1 MDLTQGEFVDD
12 FEFDVMV
19 DGKVVKGYKSDTPHI
34 LRLRKEISD
43 LPSEYDRENTMRIQS
58 APEKIARGVAGAI
71 AGIGTGT
78 WYGSQTAGAKGLNY
92 LEKIGLGWASIF
104 SEKVFG
110 EESDLYK
117 SIQDRIYNVSQMDN
131 AINDTVIEIGKRNA
145 LTNKKIAEK
154 LQLEDSFFTDLGSGL
169 GSLIPSLGWLAIT
182 KNPVMSTA
190 LLTLPQAQN
199 ILSERLESGEDVD
212 TALAKSSVVGLGIG
226 ILERFG
232 AQNLI
237 EGLATKTILGGMAKG
252 YATEG
257 ITGASQ
263 QALES
268 FAQND
273 IRKQSVW
280 QIVKDIAYSGFLE
293 GAAGGAGAG
302 VVGGSY
308 ALYKNKVIKDLKKAN
323 PDLTD
328 EDAQM
333 TFAYM
338 HSLTPEGEQ
347 AIKELVEQGLT
358 KDQAS
363 LVAGFN
369 ERLLTD
375 EKLRSVVVPPVVVKA
390 IQEEAKDDEKIA
402 FYTRQHLNEEL
413 DIAGYADESI
423 DKTIDLIANTYN
435 ETLQKIKDES
445 DIRGLVNIEG
455 FKPKEKEGIEDAL
468 QVFADAEA
476 EEFGITQREVLEST
490 GLTIRN
496 LTERGDIS
504 EEEIE
509 EFYKTP
515 MTPSENVVEVF
526 DDGTYKTEDGYYHDS
541 DGTVLFQKE
550 QFDIADRINE
560 IDKQERLAG
569 VPMYDKE
576 TININGVER
585 PVRNSEGNKIAESE
599 KSLRMFYNWFNDSK
613 VVDKQGR
620 PLVVYHGTKAKFDK
634 FNLGFENEGRMLG
647 NGVYLTNSVDKSNKY
662 GNILMKPYV
671 SLQNPLNINSENALK
686 ILAKEF
692 KLAKKD
698 VQGWFNYYSGDIQA
712 TLNRLF
718 REYDLT
724 NKAKEKGYDGIIYNN
739 GLEIVAFS
747 PNQIKSTSNRGTFLE
762 SENIY
767 YQSAYAGSRVDYE
780 KPSLEAI
787 GSGEGAQVH
796 GWGLYYALNKDVA
809 EVYREKF
816 VSDPYK
822 TSWKIDD
829 VPLNDFL
836 GDLYN
841 KETFRY
847 FENVSNKV
855 QSKDVQEAKD
865 NLLNSLYDVSRMYY
879 KKHKDGRKNIFT
891 NEVYHNP
898 EDLRLA
904 ELAEEKRD
912 FVATLRADDISINQ
926 GQVHEVDIPENPYLL
941 DEQKMLGEQSP
952 LVKKALRE
960 VAKQVG
966 VKWDNRYDNG
976 KYIYDNISNILGSQ
990 KSASQ
995 MLEKYGIKGI
1005 TYDGNLD
1012 GRCFVIFNPDDVKV
1026 IQKFYQTTGS
1036 EGAKPYGKFD
1046 ITNDA
1051 KQLLDVLRSG
1061 NLTTLPHELAHFFTI
1076 NRIKNAIKFGKT
1088 DSLNG
1093 LMKFFNVNNPR
1104 DLLETERLER
1114 LAQMGVN
1121 YIIENE
1127 APTASLRRFFN
1138 VFKRFAKRVVD
1149 MWTRKGFIDANKIPN
1164 EVRDFYDSLFGLKQP
1179 KKIDIQSIVEQKEA
1193 IIEALKK
1200 IKKGEKVNIAGLPIS
1215 QVRELMKARNL
1226 SIPRLPQSLKTA
1238 LIQYGGINLDYAKKN
1253 DLINIMGMQDDS
1265 QKNKMFKKDGAIRD
1279 EQSLI
1284 EFMELEGFIPKIQ
1297 LSDYVD
1303 LSNQFDLAMQALDNI
1318 NETYRIDDID
1328 KVINRERVLDSIE
1341 QAEDILKSLGEQ
1353 EAYEIIDA
1361 IDNTLM
1367 GRSVVEKEYLESLK
1381 RRINNLDRDYKKFY
1395 KRLINEKTSELLSEK
1410 KQAVKDSTQEI
1421 RTYRDDVIDFI
1432 KSQNLDSKDI
1442 VKLISLSK
1450 KANSKKTFENVLNEI
1465 FKRSNDMY
1473 KKEQARIL
1481 SDAIQKEV
1489 KTKRPKLKEQKYDY
1503 EENKLFA
1510 DLREWNKLTNEK
1522 AGILFE
1528 AMSKS
1533 PVETREDEI
1542 RLLFLNYKASG
1553 ANASPEL
1560 MNKLL
1565 EYIQTAKRV
1574 GMETRSEKE
1583 FQKKMELRD
1592 DKQTMLDALNTRKG
1606 GTSLYIKTVSN
1617 LNSSLNA
1624 LFGRDFA
1631 NKYELDSSFNKLE
1644 VKSSKYI
1651 DRVVKPA
1658 MEVYDVKN
1666 KGQFL
1671 EKLSE
1676 LGQKVATL
1684 TTVSE
1689 DLDTPLSKQGITV
1702 ELSKIEI
1709 MDIYNA
1715 IKNNKTRDDY
1725 YYWYGKK
1732 QIDNLISLLSQKE
1745 RIFADM
1751 MMQSVNDRYDSVNKV
1766 FIDTY
1771 YTDLPRVDN
1780 YWMATSEHKEEND
1793 IMTLQQDYGSQ
1804 SATPSFLKERVK
1816 TRVLPKPANAYQKYV
1831 KHIKGTFYVT
1841 EVAQK
1846 QAKLLNLIESLRVK
1860 NAIEN
1865 KFDKNTYNVVHNQIT
1880 SLSYGS
1886 QQQDLDFVSGVI
1898 DKVIN
1903 NFVVAKIALGVPV
1916 FVGQLSSVILYSNS
1930 MNTATWAK
1938 DFALGV
1944 ANPKKTIEF
1953 MEKYVGD
1960 YMKNRFAGGYDQ
1972 TINMILKDSEK
1983 SKKFG
1988 LNPKHHYNMMNVL
2001 TSFVRAGDMG
2011 AVIFGGYPRLKNLL
2025 ENNTE
2030 EEAVRQFILETER
2043 TQQSNIESTKSA
2055 FEKNKGLYRIFTSF
2069 KSFQFGMT
2077 RKIADDIISALNGDI
2092 SSMQAAK
2099 TVMVGG
2105 VVSAAFWVFIKNLYN
2120 ALVWGM
2126 DDDEELTDGIAENI
2140 LMQNISIIP
2149 FVEEISQYALKKHQG
2164 KFAREGIDVVGV
2176 DDIFRSVRMLYRK
2189 KELDVFEW
2197 GEVISPFIEGLTS
2210 LPSGRILRDIE
2221 KIVEKFE

>member
-19 DGKVVKGYKSDTPHI
+19 DGKIIKGYKSDTPHI

-131 AINDTVIEIGKRNA
+131 AINDTVIEIGKRNS
-145 LTNKKIAEK
+145 LINKKIAEK
-154 LQLEDSFFTDLGSGL
+154 LQLEDSFFTDLGSGF
-169 GSLIPSLGWLAIT
+169 GSLIPSLGWLALT
-182 KNPVMSTA
+182 KNKYLATA
-190 LLTLPQAQN
+190 MLTLPQAQN

-212 TALAKSSVVGLGIG
+212 TALAKSGLIGLGIG
-226 ILERFG
+226 ILEMFG

-237 EGLATKTILGGMAKG
+237 EGLATKTILGGITKG
-252 YATEG
+252 FVSEAITES
-257 ITGASQ
+257 SQ

-273 IRKQSVW
+273 IRKQPVW
-280 QIVKDIAYSGFLE
+280 QIMKDIGYNGLL
-293 GAAGGAGAG
+293 GGIAGGAGAG

-328 EDAQM
+328 EDSQM
-333 TFAYM
+333 AFAYM

-347 AIKELVEQGLT
+347 AVKELVEQGLT

-363 LVAGFN
+363 LVASFN

-375 EKLRSVVVPPVVVKA
+375 EKLRSVVVPPVVVKS
-390 IQEEAKDDEKIA
+390 IQDDSKDDKQQA
-402 FYTRQHLNEEL
+402 YYMRQHLNEEL
-413 DIAGYADESI
+413 DLVGYADESI

-435 ETLQKIKDES
+435 ETLQKIQDES

-455 FKPKEKEGIEDAL
+455 FKPKEKEGIENAL

-490 GLTIRN
+490 GLTIQN
-496 LTERGDIS
+496 LTERGDVS

-576 TININGVER
+576 TININGIER
-585 PVRNSEGNKIAESE
+585 PVRNSDGNKIAESE
-599 KSLRMFYNWFNDSK
+599 KSLRMFYEWFGDSK
-613 VVDKQGR
+613 VVDKQGK
-620 PLVVYHGTKAKFDK
+620 PLVVYHGTKAKFDE

-647 NGVYLTNSVDKSNKY
+647 NGVYLTNSVDKANNY

-698 VQGWFNYYSGDIQA
+698 VQGWFNYYSGDIRA

-747 PNQIKSTSNRGTFLE
+747 PNQIKSTSNRGTFSE

-780 KPSLEAI
+780 
-787 GSGEGAQVH
+787 
-796 GWGLYYALNKDVA
+796 
-809 EVYREKF
+809 
-816 VSDPYK
+816 
-822 TSWKIDD
+822 
-829 VPLNDFL
+829 
-836 GDLYN
+836 
-841 KETFRY
+841 
-847 FENVSNKV
+847 
-855 QSKDVQEAKD
+855 
-865 NLLNSLYDVSRMYY
+865 
-879 KKHKDGRKNIFT
+879 
-891 NEVYHNP
+891 
-898 EDLRLA
+898 
-904 ELAEEKRD
+904 
-912 FVATLRADDISINQ
+912 
-926 GQVHEVDIPENPYLL
+926 
-941 DEQKMLGEQSP
+941 
-952 LVKKALRE
+952 
-960 VAKQVG
+960 
-966 VKWDNRYDNG
+966 
-976 KYIYDNISNILGSQ
+976 
-990 KSASQ
+990 
-995 MLEKYGIKGI
+995 
-1005 TYDGNLD
+1005 
-1012 GRCFVIFNPDDVKV
+1012 
-1026 IQKFYQTTGS
+1026 
-1036 EGAKPYGKFD
+1036 KPYGKFD

-1093 LMKFFNVNNPR
+1093 IMKFFNVNNPR

-1121 YIIENE
+1121 YILENE

-1138 VFKRFAKRVVD
+1138 AFKRFAKRVIG
-1149 MWTRKGFIDANKIPN
+1149 MWERKGFIDANKIPD

-1265 QKNKMFKKDGAIRD
+1265 QKNKMFKKDGAIHD

-1328 KVINRERVLDSIE
+1328 KVINRERVLESIE

-1353 EAYEIIDA
+1353 EAHEIIDA

-1395 KRLINEKTSELLSEK
+1395 KRLLNEKTSELLSEK

-1465 FKRSNDMY
+1465 FKRSKDMY

-1481 SDAIQKEV
+1481 SEAIQKEV

-1522 AGILFE
+1522 AGILFD

-1592 DKQTMLDALNTRKG
+1592 DKQTMLDALENRKG
-1606 GTSLYIKTVSN
+1606 GVSLYIKTVSN

-1644 VKSSKYI
+1644 VKSSKHI

-1658 MEVYDVKN
+1658 MEVYDAKN

-1702 ELSKIEI
+1702 KLSKIEI
-1709 MDIYNA
+1709 MDIYNS

-1745 RIFADM
+1745 LIFADM

-1886 QQQDLDFVSGVI
+1886 QQQDLDFVSGFI

-1930 MNTATWAK
+1930 MNTTTWAK
-1938 DFALGV
+1938 DFSLGV

-1983 SKKFG
+1983 SKKFW

-2055 FEKNKGLYRIFTSF
+2055 FEKNKGLYRIFTAF

-2105 VVSAAFWVFIKNLYN
+2105 VVSAAFYVFIKNLYN

-2149 FVEEISQYALKKHQG
+2149 FVEEIFKYALNKYQG
-2164 KFAREGIDVVGV
+2164 KYAKEGLGVVGI
-2176 DDIFRSVRMLYRK
+2176 DDIFRSIRMLYRK

-2197 GEVISPFIEGLTS
+2197 GEVISPFIEGFTC
-2210 LPSGRILRDIE
+2210 LPSGRLLRDIE